1 MQTKA
6 VALQS
11 KNDREMKKT
20 TIELENMEFYAFHGH
35 YEEEQVVGNR
45 FRVDLSFD
53 VDGERAALT
62 DELETTVSYLDVYQC
77 VREQM
82 EIPSHLLEHVSRRIA
97 ETLRERFPAISSL
110 RLKVSKMAPPLGGP
124 VEKVSLVT
132 EW

>member
-1 MQTKA
+1 
-6 VALQS
+6 
-11 KNDREMKKT
+11 MKKM

-62 DELETTVSYLDVYQC
+62 DELATTVSYLDVYQC

-82 EIPSHLLEHVSRRIA
+82 EIKSHLLEHVSRRIA
-97 ETLRERFPAISSL
+97 EALKERFPAILAL
-110 RLKVSKMAPPLGGP
+110 RLKVSKMAPPLGGQ
-124 VEKVSLVT
+124 VEKVSVIIKD
-132 EW
+132 